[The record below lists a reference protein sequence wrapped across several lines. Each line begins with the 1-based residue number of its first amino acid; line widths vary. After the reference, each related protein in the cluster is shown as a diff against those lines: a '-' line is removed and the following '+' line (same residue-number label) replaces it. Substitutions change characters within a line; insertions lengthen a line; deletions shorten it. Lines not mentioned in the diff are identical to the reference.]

1 MIAAA
6 PASRAPADGEVV
18 TQDGKR
24 GYEEEKGEGVH
35 FFLLFIN
42 LVLEIWPAKL
52 NYKRKW
58 WLKRSEQRKEQFLK
72 NYQMKQI
79 ESCRYTREAFLIERL
94 LEAYSNTLQ
103 LEENNH

>member
-35 FFLLFIN
+35 FFCCLLILYWKFDQQ
-42 LVLEIWPAKL
+42 
-52 NYKRKW
+52 
-58 WLKRSEQRKEQFLK
+58 S
-72 NYQMKQI
+72 
-79 ESCRYTREAFLIERL
+79 
-94 LEAYSNTLQ
+94 
-103 LEENNH
+103 